1 MVFRKRTVKNTR
13 KFKPSTKTSIKTST
27 INKRSVGNNRT
38 VKVSQNKQYGPQQD
52 KISYSGDKGFGII
65 PSASAQEQPTRPVS
79 EPVNLPPTLTQFAKS
94 SIDSSQPTYES
105 EGTYSNVS
113 GKKIYENKVYFKD
126 IRGEGTGDYVA
137 TIKTKFKPTDQ
148 QLQILGAM
156 EAQKDPQFA
165 ARSYAAATEGRSYVH
180 GSQNKEIM
188 PTATNAHAFHGNLFK
203 HLSNESGD
211 YIKLSEAKQDPATKN
226 FMWEKRKSDY
236 KPPSYGDRK
245 ISGIGRMSYTGFAG
259 GKTEEGDPFKFTKPK
274 DKVKVWNTR
283 GTPQWMDS
291 KKVNP
296 ELIENTLLKQ
306 RKGRNESVKVI
317 SSKHR
322 TSGGRNLFGSFDS
335 SFTGEKPSLNSVNT
349 DASDYFFNRSEKLIK
364 KKQNERKNK
373 NGEFLDEVF
382 GPDVNILTGSL
393 EFNFKY

>member
-13 KFKPSTKTSIKTST
+13 KFKPNPKTSIKTST

-180 GSQNKEIM
+180 GS
-188 PTATNAHAFHGNLFK
+188 H
-203 HLSNESGD
+203 
-211 YIKLSEAKQDPATKN
+211 
-226 FMWEKRKSDY
+226 
-236 KPPSYGDRK
+236 
-245 ISGIGRMSYTGFAG
+245 
-259 GKTEEGDPFKFTKPK
+259 
-274 DKVKVWNTR
+274 VR
-283 GTPQWMDS
+283 GHWT
-291 KKVNP
+291 
-296 ELIENTLLKQ
+296 
-306 RKGRNESVKVI
+306 
-317 SSKHR
+317 
-322 TSGGRNLFGSFDS
+322 
-335 SFTGEKPSLNSVNT
+335 
-349 DASDYFFNRSEKLIK
+349 
-364 KKQNERKNK
+364 
-373 NGEFLDEVF
+373 
-382 GPDVNILTGSL
+382 
-393 EFNFKY
+393 